1 MVRVI
6 VYDSICLHFGKV
18 SADMERYGKTTANAT
33 EDRWFIED
41 LCAMCVSHQRGIKFC
56 VNLRAHEHARYVCV
70 EQSQVLESA

>member
-1 MVRVI
+1 MISVI

-41 LCAMCVSHQRGIKFC
+41 L
-56 VNLRAHEHARYVCV
+56 VCNV
-70 EQSQVLESA
+70 RLTSKRHQVLRELASTRAC